1 MFRPYRAVLSSPGA
15 LAFSAAGLLGRLPIS
30 MYGIG
35 VVLLVVGTGGSYA
48 LAGAVSATFGLTSVG
63 VGPLV
68 ARLFD
73 RFGQA
78 RVLRPLAVV
87 HVAGLVALVACAGLG
102 APAWT
107 LFPVAVL
114 GGGAV
119 LQVGSLVRARWTA
132 LLGAGPGLSTA
143 FSLESV
149 VDEIIFI
156 VGPIVVTVLATRV
169 APEVGPLV
177 AAGAALSGA
186 LALARLRRT
195 EPTTDPTAPR
205 GGGSALRSVPL
216 RIVTLTFVAVGG
228 IFGSVEVIAVAFTEE
243 RGRPGLAG
251 VVLALF
257 AFGSMVAGLAWGTVH
272 WQGPGGRRFVVAV
285 VLLAAGVVPF
295 ALATSI
301 LVLALVMAVAGLAIS
316 PMIVSG
322 FGLVEETVPN
332 ARLTE
337 GLTWATT
344 GVGLGVAIGAGAA
357 GFVIDAAGAR
367 PAFLVTLAC
376 GASAATIVLLG
387 ARPVLA
393 ARRPDAVVPVD

>member
-132 LLGAGPGLSTA
+132 LLGAGPGLGTA

-156 VGPIVVTVLATRV
+156 VGPIVVTVLATRA
-169 APEVGPLV
+169 APEVGLLV

-216 RIVTLTFVAVGG
+216 RIVALTFVAVGG
-228 IFGSVEVIAVAFTEE
+228 IFGSVEVIAVAFTAE

-285 VLLAAGVVPF
+285 VLLAVGVVPF

-367 PAFLVTLAC
+367 PAFVVTLAC